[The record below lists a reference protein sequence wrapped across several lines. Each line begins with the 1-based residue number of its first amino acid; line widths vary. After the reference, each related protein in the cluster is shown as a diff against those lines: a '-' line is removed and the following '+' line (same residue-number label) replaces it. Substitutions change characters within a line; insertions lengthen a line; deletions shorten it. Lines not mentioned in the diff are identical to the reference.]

1 MSNTSGLR
9 LSRVT
14 RGLEYPRGMKRIAL
28 ALAGLSLFVSVPV
41 LASASAE
48 ATADRQQT
56 AKPAPPKTIVQLV
69 RDALNAKDFER
80 AELLA
85 VDAMAR
91 EKNSPISIEAFSWLG
106 RDLVARKR
114 YDEAMTY
121 ASRTYGMVEELL
133 KTRKLDDEPRLPIAL
148 GAAIEVQ
155 ALALAGQGRRS
166 EALMHLQRE
175 SEQFKGSSIIMRL
188 NKNANVI
195 GLEGQPAFALTSKE
209 VLGPKTPTLAE
220 LKGKPVVIFAW
231 AHWCGDCKTQGPLL
245 EAVVNKYKDSGIT
258 VIAPTQRFGYAEK
271 RRPVGPDEE
280 LAYIEKVRDEFYPW
294 MKNVS
299 VPVSDEVY
307 LKYGV
312 STTPTYVMID
322 RDGKV
327 STYLPGQPTIE
338 QIDAMVQ
345 KIIKPATSSRD

>member
-1 MSNTSGLR
+1 MMRTTFTAA
-9 LSRVT
+9 V
-14 RGLEYPRGMKRIAL
+14 
-28 ALAGLSLFVSVPV
+28 LSLFVAVPSI
-41 LASASAE
+41 AQ
-48 ATADRQQT
+48 DT

-80 AELLA
+80 AEVIA
-85 VDAMAR
+85 TAEMANSK
-91 EKNSPISIEAFSWLG
+91 ESPISIEAFSWLA
-106 RDLVARKR
+106 RDLVSRKR

-121 ASRTYGMVEELL
+121 ASRTYGIVEEQL
-133 KTRKLDDEPRLPIAL
+133 KRRKLDDEPRLPIAL

-155 ALALAGQGRRS
+155 AQALAGQGRRS
-166 EALMHLQRE
+166 EAIMHLQRE
-175 SEQFKGSSIIMRL
+175 IEQYKGTSIIMRL
-188 NKNANVI
+188 NKNMNLI
-195 GLEGQPAFALTSKE
+195 GLEGQPAFAVTSKE
-209 VLGPKTPTLAE
+209 WLGPKPLTMAE

-245 EAVVNKYKDSGIT
+245 EKVLNKYKDSGIV

-271 RRPVGPDEE
+271 RRSVGPEEE
-280 LAYIEKVRDEFYPW
+280 LKYIEQVRDQFYPW
-294 MKNVS
+294 MKTVS

-307 LKYGV
+307 MRYGV

-338 QIDAMVQ
+338 QIDELVR
-345 KIIKPATSSRD
+345 KIVRPATTSASQR

>member
-1 MSNTSGLR
+1 
-9 LSRVT
+9 
-14 RGLEYPRGMKRIAL
+14 MKRTTL
-28 ALAGLSLFVSVPV
+28 ALACLSLIVSVPV
-41 LASASAE
+41 FSQ
-48 ATADRQQT
+48 DT
-56 AKPAPPKTIVQLV
+56 AKPAPPPKTIVQIV
-69 RDALNAKDFER
+69 RDALTAKDFER
-80 AELLA
+80 AEVLA
-85 VDAMAR
+85 VAEMANSK
-91 EKNSPISIEAFSWLG
+91 ESPISIEAFSWLA
-106 RDLVARKR
+106 RDLVSRKR

-121 ASRTYGMVEELL
+121 ASRTYGIVEEQL
-133 KTRKLDDEPRLPIAL
+133 KRRKLDDEPRLPIAL

-155 ALALAGQGRRS
+155 AQALAGQGRRS

-175 SEQFKGSSIIMRL
+175 MELYKDSSIIMRL
-188 NKNANVI
+188 NKNMHMISLA
-195 GLEGQPAFALTSKE
+195 GQPAIPVTAAKE
-209 VLGPKTPTLAE
+209 WLPGPKPPSFSE
-220 LKGKPVVIFAW
+220 LKGKPVVLFLW

-245 EAVVNKYKDSGIT
+245 EQVINKYKDSGVT

-271 RRPVGPDEE
+271 RRPVGPAEE
-280 LAYIEKVRDEFYPW
+280 LKYIEQVRDQFYPW

-338 QIDAMVQ
+338 EIDALVR
-345 KIIKPATSSRD
+345 KIAAPVGTASQGQQ

>member
-1 MSNTSGLR
+1 VTIAPTGISR
-9 LSRVT
+9 LD
-14 RGLEYPRGMKRIAL
+14 GNAGKLEYPRGMKRL
-28 ALAGLSLFVSVPV
+28 AFAAACLSLIVSGPV
-41 LASASAE
+41 FAQE
-48 ATADRQQT
+48 T

-69 RDALNAKDFER
+69 RDALNAKDFEK

-85 VDAMAR
+85 TDSMATT
-91 EKNSPISIEAFSWLG
+91 KNSPISIEAFSWLG

-121 ASRTYGMVEELL
+121 ASRTYGMVEEML

-175 SEQFKGSSIIMRL
+175 VEQFKGSSIIMRL

-195 GLEGQPAFALTSKE
+195 GLEGQPAFPLTSKE
-209 VLGPKTPTLAE
+209 VLGPKTPSLAE
-220 LKGKPVVIFAW
+220 LKGKPVIIFAW

-245 EAVVNKYKDSGIT
+245 EAIVNKYKDSGIT

-271 RRPVGPDEE
+271 RRPVGPAEE
-280 LAYIEKVRDEFYPW
+280 LAYIEKVRDESYPW

-327 STYLPGQPTIE
+327 STYMPGQPTLE
-338 QIDAMVQ
+338 QIDQMVQ
-345 KIIKPATSSRD
+345 KIVKPATSSR